1 MTTRPLPR
9 YGLGERHPLGGRFLD
24 PLYDNADIAGYA
36 RVDGFSNLDDVDRHI
51 TANLASSRPTF
62 YLISGESGTG
72 RSAAANYILA
82 RHREIAKFAPT
93 TYLVPKAHLG
103 KDAQFVSMKDDD
115 WTRAIK
121 NWTSAAVA
129 VLTAKKQQ
137 WGVIDDVIVGLKGL
151 RSVTN
156 EDDFASDSLVAVER
170 LHEELAPGGRT
181 FAVCIED
188 LKSPQI
194 VDRALEIFGAH
205 PTLCVF
211 TALGAAYENIVRA
224 CQKGSQWAI
233 LRLDALAGE
242 DAEKLVGACWSSVSA
257 EPLPFEDG
265 AIAAAF
271 ERSRPLGRILKLIHA
286 ALTLKEIHTPPGAA
300 WPHEPLLRYDADTL
314 KRTISTLD
322 GDG

>member
-1 MTTRPLPR
+1 MTTQPLPR

-24 PLYDNADIAGYA
+24 PLYDDGDIARYA
-36 RVDGFSNLDDVDRHI
+36 RVDGFTNLDDVDKHI
-51 TANLASSRPTF
+51 TTNIASARPTF
-62 YLISGESGTG
+62 YLVSGESGTG

-93 TYLVPKAHLG
+93 TYLVPKVHPG
-103 KDAQFVSMKDDD
+103 NGAQFVSMKDDD

-121 NWTSAAVA
+121 SWMLAAAA
-129 VLTAKKQQ
+129 VLTVKKQQ
-137 WGVIDDVIVGLKGL
+137 WGVIDDVVVALKGL

-156 EDDFASDSLVAVER
+156 EDEVASDSLVAIEQ
-170 LHEELAPGGRT
+170 LHEELGPART

-233 LRLDALAGE
+233 LRLDALAGK
-242 DAEKLVGACWSSVSA
+242 DAEKLVGACWSGVSA
-257 EPLPFEDG
+257 APLPFEDG

-271 ERSRPLGRILKLIHA
+271 ERARPLGRILKLVHR
-286 ALTLKEIHTPPGAA
+286 ALAIKEINTPGGGA

-314 KRTISTLD
+314 RRTISLLD
-322 GDG
+322 GDP